1 MWGAV
6 IVLVTRLLAFLFGRR
21 AIEKRVED
29 AVVAEIAEHDR
40 KRANEIR
47 DRVDNARLG
56 GGLQPDPADT
66 RGYRP
71 D

>member
-1 MWGAV
+1 MWQAL
-6 IVLVTRLLAFLFGRR
+6 IILVTRLLAFFFGRR

-29 AVVAEIAEHDR
+29 EVVAEIAEHDR

-66 RGYRP
+66 RGYR